1 MHIISSQ
8 RAWPVS
14 IPTMTVPCGLGA
26 MTVSV
31 QPPSENACSMLLLT
45 TALSARAP
53 STPPTHCMKMYT
65 AAREK
70 EMRPTSAAEN
80 VMTGLMWPPETG
92 FVAMRRIATTIA
104 TRIDKTRF
112 AAVVLV
118 SMEEITIVSIAK
130 TSTAVPTSSAR
141 DALHT

>member
-1 MHIISSQ
+1 M
-8 RAWPVS
+8 
-14 IPTMTVPCGLGA
+14 
-26 MTVSV
+26 
-31 QPPSENACSMLLLT
+31 T
-45 TALSARAP
+45 TALSAKAP

-70 EMRPTSAAEN
+70 EMRPTVAAEK

-92 FVAMRRIATTIA
+92 LVAIRRIATMMA
-104 TRIDKTRF
+104 TRIERRRF
-112 AAVVLV
+112 GDEVLV